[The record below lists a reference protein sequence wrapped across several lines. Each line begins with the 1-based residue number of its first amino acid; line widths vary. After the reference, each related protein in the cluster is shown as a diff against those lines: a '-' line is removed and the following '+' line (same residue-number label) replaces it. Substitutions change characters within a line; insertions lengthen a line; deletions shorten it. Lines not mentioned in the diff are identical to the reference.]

1 MDHIQPHWTIR
12 WSSSAQ
18 PLLSLMDISIHDR
31 GWMSKL
37 WWKGPNRTWFIWSLW
52 MPPLQNGFWVG
63 KRTWKLRISDKNSIE
78 DFCNFTHRH
87 LHCSVFIDL
96 DWWARTCHRVDC
108 LSPNSWGSNFHSTGP
123 HTTVYIPLKSMVDTN
138 FGEMNLNNSYQRSN
152 GIVA

>member
-96 DWWARTCHRVDC
+96 DY
-108 LSPNSWGSNFHSTGP
+108 GP
-123 HTTVYIPLKSMVDTN
+123 GPAIEWTAYLLILGAPIFIPLALIPPCIYLSRVWLTRTLERWIWTILTSD
-138 FGEMNLNNSYQRSN
+138 QR
-152 GIVA
+152 AL